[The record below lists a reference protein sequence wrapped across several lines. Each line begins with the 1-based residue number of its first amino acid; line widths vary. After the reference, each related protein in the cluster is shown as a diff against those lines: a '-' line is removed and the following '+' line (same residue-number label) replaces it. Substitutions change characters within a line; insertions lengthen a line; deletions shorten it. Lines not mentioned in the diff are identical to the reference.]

1 MSKNKTN
8 KENLKENNTELNQEA
23 EIITGSPEMNHDA
36 GPASEE
42 LTPESDQPQEI
53 SEKDEIISRL
63 KKENQELKEKQDLL
77 IRNIAEL
84 ENIRRRNE
92 KEKADFFRYEGESI
106 IRRILP
112 VLDDFERSLTEI
124 DKAREVDSVK
134 KGVQLIYQKL
144 SKALDESGVQKVE
157 SIGKEFNVDLHD
169 ALMHQNSPDYPP
181 HTVISEFAPAYMYKD
196 KVIRHAQVVVSDEN
210 SGGQKTEETSS
221 GAEESK

>member
-1 MSKNKTN
+1 MSKNKNN

-23 EIITGSPEMNHDA
+23 EITSESPLTQEGADT
-36 GPASEE
+36 ASDE
-42 LTPESDQPQEI
+42 LKAESDQPQEL
-53 SEKDEIISRL
+53 SEKDEIISNL

-106 IRRILP
+106 IRRLLP

-124 DKAREVDSVK
+124 DKAKEVDSVK
-134 KGVQLIYQKL
+134 KGIQLIYQKL
-144 SKALDESGVQKVE
+144 SKVLDESGVQKLE

-169 ALMHQNSPDYPP
+169 ALMHQNSPEYPP
-181 HTVISEFAPAYMYKD
+181 HTVISEFTPAYMYKD

-210 SGGQKTEETSS
+210 SGGQKSEETKSE
-221 GAEESK
+221 AEDSI